1 MLILLGLGLL
11 WAVVLVPPMVRGRTA
26 GSGLTGP
33 SFSEREN
40 TGQLDIY
47 HTRSAVQVTSSP
59 PRTVLA
65 ARRRRR
71 DILLVVA
78 GAAVFTFLGGVAVG
92 GFVLWTLHFMADLVF
107 VGYAALVLQRQQ
119 PSSEDSAVVVTMR
132 STMDHPG
139 LTGTDG

>member
-11 WAVVLVPPMVRGRTA
+11 WAAVLVPPMFRSRTV

-33 SFSEREN
+33 SVSAEGA
-40 TGQLDIY
+40 TGNLDIY
-47 HTRSAVQVTSSP
+47 HTKSAVRLTSLPPRSAP
-59 PRTVLA
+59 A

-71 DILLVVA
+71 DVLLALGGVA
-78 GAAVFTFLGGVAVG
+78 IFTFLGGLAVG
-92 GFVLWTLHFMADLVF
+92 GFVLWTLHFLVDLVL
-107 VGYAALVLQRQQ
+107 VGYAALVLQRT
-119 PSSEDSAVVVTMR
+119 PSISEDSAVVVSMR

>member
-11 WAVVLVPPMVRGRTA
+11 WAVVLVPPMVRSRAA
-26 GSGLTGP
+26 GGGLVGP
-33 SFSEREN
+33 SVS
-40 TGQLDIY
+40 TQDGIGQLDVY
-47 HTRSAVQVTSSP
+47 HTKSVVQVTSSP

-71 DILLVVA
+71 DILLILA
-78 GAAVFTFLGGVAVG
+78 GIAVFTFLGGVAVG

-119 PSSEDSAVVVTMR
+119 SSSEDSAVVVTMR

>member
-11 WAVVLVPPMVRGRTA
+11 WAAVLVPPMVRSRTA
-26 GSGLTGP
+26 GGGLTGP
-33 SFSEREN
+33 SVSAQN
-40 TGQLDIY
+40 GTGQLDIY

-59 PRTVLA
+59 PRTALA

-71 DILLVVA
+71 DITLILA
-78 GAAVFTFLGGVAVG
+78 GFAVFTFLGGLAVG
-92 GFVLWTLHFMADLVF
+92 GFVLWTLHFMADLMF

-119 PSSEDSAVVVTMR
+119 SSSEDSAVVVTMR